1 MEEKVDTLT
10 PPKFVKSGVVKP
22 RSKAFKDGNWLG
34 TFNLWIVQDKPTPT
48 ILYQLRN
55 LKLSF
60 FPNKLDV
67 SVGGHYQA
75 GEDQKGGLREV
86 KEELNKTYDFGKLS
100 FLGRRMFVSP
110 DLKKVM
116 RHYIVDI
123 FMVLDNSPLESYKLQ
138 KDEVYA
144 IFFLPIDKL
153 IKVHTVKN
161 YTFKAK
167 GIKNNGENMEVTVK
181 KDSFPYNFDDY
192 HHKIALLAKRFLNKK
207 KKTSILVS

>member
-1 MEEKVDTLT
+1 MEEKVDILT

-22 RSKAFKDGNWLG
+22 RSKAFRDGNWLG

-55 LKLSF
+55 PKLLF

-75 GEDQKGGLREV
+75 GEDQRGGLREV
-86 KEELNKTYDFGKLS
+86 KEELNKIYKFNELT
-100 FLGRRMFVSP
+100 FLGRRIFVSS
-110 DLKKVM
+110 DLEKIM
-116 RHYIVDI
+116 RHYIVDV
-123 FMVLDNSPLESYKLQ
+123 FMVLDNSPLKSYKLQ

-167 GIKNNGENMEVTVK
+167 GIKNNSEKIEITVK
-181 KDSFPYNFDDY
+181 KDSFPYNFDAY
-192 HHKIALLAKRFLNKK
+192 HHKIALLAKRFLKK
-207 KKTSILVS
+207 NLIY

>member
-22 RSKAFKDGNWLG
+22 RSKAFKNGNWLG

-48 ILYQLRN
+48 ILYQLRSPS
-55 LKLSF
+55 LPF

-86 KEELNKTYDFGKLS
+86 KEELDKIYDFNELT

-110 DLKKVM
+110 DLRKVM
-116 RHYIVDI
+116 RHYIVDV
-123 FMVLDNSPLESYKLQ
+123 FMVLDNSPLVSYKLQ

-167 GIKNNGENMEVTVK
+167 GIKNNSEKIEITVK

-192 HHKIALLAKRFLNKK
+192 HHKIALLARRFLKK
-207 KKTSILVS
+207 EKNLIY